1 MTSRLVPARVAAKTE
16 RATGGRSGGGE
27 KGEGEN
33 GNTRRD
39 GGRCGT
45 EGGERE
51 KDARTE
57 PRR

>member
-16 RATGGRSGGGE
+16 RATGGRSEGE
-27 KGEGEN
+27 GEGEN
-33 GNTRRD
+33 RNTRRD
-39 GGRCGT
+39 GGRRGT

-57 PRR
+57 PRG

>member
-16 RATGGRSGGGE
+16 RATGEAEAGGG
-27 KGEGEN
+27 
-33 GNTRRD
+33 R
-39 GGRCGT
+39 GRTGILEGT
-45 EGGERE
+45 EGDAIVESGERE

>member
-16 RATGGRSGGGE
+16 RATGGRRRG

-39 GGRCGT
+39 GRRRDT
-45 EGGERE
+45 ESGERE